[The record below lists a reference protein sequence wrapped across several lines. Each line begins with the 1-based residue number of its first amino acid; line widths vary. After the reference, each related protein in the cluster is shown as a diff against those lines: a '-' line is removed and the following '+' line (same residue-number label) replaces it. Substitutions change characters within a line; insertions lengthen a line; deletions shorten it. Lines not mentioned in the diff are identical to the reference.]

1 MRPLILISNDDGLDY
16 PGLQTLVGIA
26 RELGEVVVVVPQYH
40 QSGKS
45 NAITILTPLRAFKV
59 REEAGLTVWQVD
71 GTPTDCMKL
80 ALDQLL
86 GGRRPDLVLSGINH
100 GYNAGISTIYS
111 GTVGVVLEAVLRH
124 IPAVAFSHGDIVRD
138 VDFAPC
144 VPYIRHI
151 ISQVLGHLGAL
162 HDLCLNVNFPRQG
175 GGVKGLKVTTTAMGH
190 WEREYDHRVDPH
202 GMDYYWLQGHYVSD
216 DPDDASTDFYWLER
230 GWASVTPIQVDQTV
244 HHAIGLVSEMLG
256 AEKLCGEE

>member
-16 PGLQTLVGIA
+16 PGLQTLVDIA
-26 RELGEVVVVVPQYH
+26 RELGDVVAVVPLHH

-45 NAITILTPLRAFKV
+45 NAITILTPLRAFQV
-59 REEAGLTVWQVD
+59 RHEAGLTVWQVD

-138 VDFAPC
+138 IDFAPC
-144 VPYIRHI
+144 VPHIRR
-151 ISQVLGHLGAL
+151 VVERALGHLDAL
-162 HDLCLNVNFPRQG
+162 RDVCLNVNFPRQAG
-175 GGVKGLKVTTTAMGH
+175 AVKGLKVTTTAIGH
-190 WEREYDHRVDPH
+190 WEQEYDHRVDPH
-202 GMDYYWLQGHYVSD
+202 GFDYYWLQGRYVSD
-216 DPDDASTDFYWLER
+216 NPDDDTTDLYWLER

-244 HHAIGLVSEMLG
+244 RQAMPAVAQMLG
-256 AEKLCGEE
+256 I